1 MRKQLFY
8 DEVQIGQALPSLV
21 KHPTKRQLVK
31 WAGASGEYYEMHY
44 DKDFAQS
51 KGLPGVI
58 VHGMLMGSFLGQ
70 MLTDWIGDEGT
81 LKKLNTMNRAMV
93 FPDQDLTCKGIVT
106 KKYLLNGEGIIEC
119 DIWLENA
126 KGEKAI
132 TGMAVVSLP
141 ILPASQK

>member
-31 WAGASGEYYEMHY
+31 WAGASGEYYELHY

-81 LKKLNTMNRAMV
+81 LKKLNTLNRAMV

-106 KKYLLNGEGIIEC
+106 KKYLLNEEGIIEC

-132 TGMAVVSLP
+132 TGMAVASLP
-141 ILPASQK
+141 ILPTSQK

>member
-1 MRKQLFY
+1 M
-8 DEVQIGQALPSLV
+8 
-21 KHPTKRQLVK
+21 

-106 KKYLLNGEGIIEC
+106 KKYLLNEEGIIEC

-141 ILPASQK
+141 ILPTSQK

>member
-8 DEVQIGQALPSLV
+8 DEVQMGQALPSLV

-31 WAGASGEYYEMHY
+31 WAGASGEYYELHY

-70 MLTDWIGDEGT
+70 MLTDWIGDEST
-81 LKKLNTMNRAMV
+81 LKKLNTMNRAVV

-106 KKYLLNGEGIIEC
+106 KKYLLNEEGIIEC

-141 ILPASQK
+141 ILPTSQK

>member
-8 DEVQIGQALPSLV
+8 DEVQIGQVLPSLV
-21 KHPTKRQLVK
+21 KHPTKRQLVM

-81 LKKLNTMNRAMV
+81 LKELNTMNRAMV

-106 KKYLLNGEGIIEC
+106 KKYLLNEEGIIEC

-141 ILPASQK
+141 IFSTPQK

>member
-1 MRKQLFY
+1 MPKQLY
-8 DEVQIGQALPSLV
+8 YEDVQLNQALPVLV

-31 WAGASGEYYEMHY
+31 WAGAAGEFYEIHY

-70 MLTDWIGDEGT
+70 MLTDWIGDDGT
-81 LKKLNTMNRAMV
+81 LKKLHTMNRAMV

-106 KKYLLNGEGIIEC
+106 KKALQNEEGLIEC
-119 DIWLENA
+119 EIWLETA
-126 KGEKAI
+126 KGEKAV
-132 TGMAVVSLP
+132 TGTAVVSLP
-141 ILPASQK
+141 IRK

>member
-31 WAGASGEYYEMHY
+31 WAGAAGEFYELHY

-106 KKYLLNGEGIIEC
+106 KKYLLHREGIIEC

-126 KGEKAI
+126 KGEKAV
-132 TGMAVVSLP
+132 TGTAMVSLP
-141 ILPASQK
+141 FLSTS

>member
-1 MRKQLFY
+1 MPKQLFY

-31 WAGASGEYYEMHY
+31 WAGASGEYYELHY

-58 VHGMLMGSFLGQ
+58 VHGMLIGSFLGQ
-70 MLTDWIGDEGT
+70 VLTDWIRDEGI

-106 KKYLLNGEGIIEC
+106 KKYLLNEEGIIEC

-141 ILPASQK
+141 ILPTSQK

>member
-1 MRKQLFY
+1 VRKQLFY

-31 WAGASGEYYEMHY
+31 WAGASGEYYELHY

-58 VHGMLMGSFLGQ
+58 VHGMLLGSFLGQ

-106 KKYLLNGEGIIEC
+106 KKYMLNEEGIIEC

-141 ILPASQK
+141 ILPTSQK